1 MGAPYFRFKQVTV
14 WHDRCAMKVGTDG
27 VLLGAWAGQE
37 RLGKTQ
43 ENPPR
48 NILDIGT
55 GSGLIALM
63 LAQRFPKARIT
74 GIDCDRDA
82 AMQAKENFTGSPWA
96 DRLRTFHIGLQ
107 DFCRDTVTA
116 AERFDLIVS
125 NPPFYDNTLTNPD
138 SRRSTARHTGG
149 LPHDELLLLSAG
161 LLTDSGVF
169 SLIVPSESEKSI
181 LRLADRSRLYPH
193 RLTRVYSKPS
203 THPRRILASFGK
215 QPVLSPA
222 EDALTLTGP
231 DGHRSAEHTALTQDF
246 YLYER

>member
-1 MGAPYFRFKQVTV
+1 M
-14 WHDRCAMKVGTDG
+14 
-27 VLLGAWAGQE
+27 LL
-37 RLGKTQ
+37 
-43 ENPPR
+43 
-48 NILDIGT
+48 
-55 GSGLIALM
+55 
-63 LAQRFPKARIT
+63 F
-74 GIDCDRDA
+74 
-82 AMQAKENFTGSPWA
+82 
-96 DRLRTFHIGLQ
+96 
-107 DFCRDTVTA
+107 
-116 AERFDLIVS
+116 
-125 NPPFYDNTLTNPD
+125 
-138 SRRSTARHTGG
+138 
-149 LPHDELLLLSAG
+149 SAG